1 MRAEEHETQWIQ
13 SEQKNLQVSEN
24 LRAALEDVQ
33 ATRSQVRELEVE
45 LARLRDQEV
54 FLQQKVSEAKNL
66 FDELS
71 TAHQ

>member
-1 MRAEEHETQWIQ
+1 MRAEEHETHWIQ
-13 SEQKNLQVSEN
+13 SEKKNLQLTEN
-24 LRAALEDVQ
+24 LREALEDVQ
-33 ATRSQVRELEVE
+33 ATRGQLSETEGE

-54 FLQQKVSEAKNL
+54 FLQQKVSEAKSL

>member
-1 MRAEEHETQWIQ
+1 MRAEEHETYWVQ
-13 SEQKNLQVSEN
+13 SEQKNQQVTEN
-24 LRAALEDVQ
+24 LRAALEDAL
-33 ATRSQVRELEVE
+33 ATRGQVRDLEVE

-54 FLQQKVSEAKNL
+54 FLQQKVSEAKSL

>member
-1 MRAEEHETQWIQ
+1 MRAEEHETLWIQ
-13 SEQKNLQVSEN
+13 SEEKNQQVTEN

-33 ATRSQVRELEVE
+33 ATRGQLREQEAE
-45 LARLRDQEV
+45 LARLKDQEV
-54 FLQQKVSEAKNL
+54 FLQQKVSEAKSL